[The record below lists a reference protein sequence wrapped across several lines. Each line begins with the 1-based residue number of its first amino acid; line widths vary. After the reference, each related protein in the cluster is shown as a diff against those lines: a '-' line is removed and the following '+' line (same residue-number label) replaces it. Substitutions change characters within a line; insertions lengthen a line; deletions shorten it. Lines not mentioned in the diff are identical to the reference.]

1 MQRAASSQ
9 CRDVDQPTAVAE
21 TKRMHPGFRYLLR
34 QTSECVAT
42 ERERR
47 VPELMVRK
55 IENGPQIKIIQDNG
69 AQINGAAFDNV
80 QVSA

>member
-1 MQRAASSQ
+1 
-9 CRDVDQPTAVAE
+9 
-21 TKRMHPGFRYLLR
+21 
-34 QTSECVAT
+34 
-42 ERERR
+42 
-47 VPELMVRK
+47 MVRK